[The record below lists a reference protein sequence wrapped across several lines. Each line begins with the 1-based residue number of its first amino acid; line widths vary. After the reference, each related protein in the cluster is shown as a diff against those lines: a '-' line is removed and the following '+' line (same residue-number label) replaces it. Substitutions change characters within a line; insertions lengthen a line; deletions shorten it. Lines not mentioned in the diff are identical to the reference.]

1 MRHTFKQYT
10 LFILNFFVNYLTCAI
25 IDVEYNSGMTLLSP
39 QTHFDYA
46 IVLFSLICLF
56 LIQYNCYNTFH
67 LWDKTSKP
75 EGIPGVRER
84 IKYIFIFVAYIIQAY
99 WCTAAL
105 QIIFGLGETILHP
118 SSRKDYLSVFIVL
131 IFSLTLTIIRFIL
144 YFKPQMHAIFK
155 KV

>member
-1 MRHTFKQYT
+1 MRHTFKQYA

-67 LWDKTSKP
+67 LWDKRSKP

-99 WCTAAL
+99 WCTVNVN
-105 QIIFGLGETILHP
+105 IKMTKKWKIKMYIFQDLL
-118 SSRKDYLSVFIVL
+118 LSL
-131 IFSLTLTIIRFIL
+131 
-144 YFKPQMHAIFK
+144 
-155 KV
+155 